1 MAVENGSIDL
11 DAVGDHFRFRRT
23 DEFGKVE
30 EILLSDNDVL
40 QLATSALNLQGMVL
54 RRQRK
59 ASPRDLV
66 VMNVAQ
72 VGVGV
77 HPESGNMH
85 LKMVDPNGVSVA
97 FAIPLPVARQMSD
110 VVVRRLPEL
119 EGKIAE
125 RKAADGTP

>member
-1 MAVENGSIDL
+1 MDDGSIDL
-11 DAVGDHFRFRRT
+11 DAVGEHFRFRRT
-23 DEFGKVE
+23 DAFGKVQ

-77 HPESGNMH
+77 HPENGNLH
-85 LKMVDPNGVSVA
+85 LKMIDPSGVSVA
-97 FAIPLPVARQMSD
+97 FAIPLPVAKQMSE
-110 VVVRRLPEL
+110 VVARRLPEL
-119 EGKIAE
+119 EEKIAE
-125 RKAADGTP
+125 RKAAGAAKA